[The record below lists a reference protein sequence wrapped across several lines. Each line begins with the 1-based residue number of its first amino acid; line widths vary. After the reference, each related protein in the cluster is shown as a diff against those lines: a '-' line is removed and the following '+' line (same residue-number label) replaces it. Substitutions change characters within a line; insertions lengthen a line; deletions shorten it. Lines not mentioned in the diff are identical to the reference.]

1 MVALFIVSILL
12 SAYFTGVGRFFP
24 MMVHSFFVNDPL
36 DEKDEKYILRFVKDM
51 VTGNTFFFYIAMMFG
66 YFAAFSAACFILY
79 GWISPGISFQIHSP
93 AWALLVSILIL
104 FGITYFGTEII
115 SKVVFKTNSFLK
127 FQVFY
132 IPAILIF
139 LVFQPLFQ
147 FIFLFIPLKD
157 RKKEAINT
165 EFLDKSDMPLLFNNP
180 SVGKLKGKYEQEL
193 KILQNALLFSKIR
206 IRDCMIPRTEVE
218 AIDEHTPIEE
228 VKSRFISTGYSKLI
242 VYHENI
248 DNVIGF
254 FNSKDIFKQP
264 KTVSEK
270 LSQITFV
277 PETMPANRLLN
288 EFMHDNRSIAVV
300 VDEYGGT
307 SGIVTL
313 EDIMEEIFGDIE
325 DEHDTDDLVEKRIK
339 TNEFIFSGRLEIEYI
354 NANFLLQIPENEDYD
369 TLAGFILFHHQ
380 NLPKVN
386 DIIKIEQFSIKIL
399 KVTNTRI
406 DLVLFKTG
414 QD

>member
-1 MVALFIVSILL
+1 MIALFIISISF
-12 SAYFTGVGRFFP
+12 SAYFVGLGRFFP
-24 MMVHSFFVNDPL
+24 MAFHTFFVNDPL
-36 DEKDEKYILRFVKDM
+36 NEKNEKYILRFVKDII
-51 VTGNTFFFYIAMMFG
+51 TGNTFFFYIAMMLG
-66 YFAAFSAACFILY
+66 YILFFSVTCLLLYSWIL
-79 GWISPGISFQIHSP
+79 PGMSAHIVHP
-93 AWALLVSILIL
+93 AGTIIVLVMII
-104 FGITYFGTEII
+104 FGITYIGTEII
-115 SKVVFKTNSFLK
+115 SKIVFRTDSVLRL
-127 FQVFY
+127 QIFY
-132 IPAILIF
+132 IPALLFF
-139 LVFQPLFQ
+139 LLFQPLLHIIFKAIP
-147 FIFLFIPLKD
+147 FIN
-157 RKKEAINT
+157 RKGTAINT
-165 EFLDKSDMPLLFNNP
+165 EFLDKGDMQFLFKNP

-193 KILQNALLFSKIR
+193 KIFQNTLLFSKIR

-218 AIDEHTPIEE
+218 AIDENTPIEE
-228 VKSRFISTGYSKLI
+228 VRSKFIATGYSKLI
-242 VYHENI
+242 VYQENI

-264 KTVSEK
+264 ETVSEK

-325 DEHDTDDLVEKRIK
+325 DEHDTDDRVEKRIK
-339 TNEFIFSGRLEIEYI
+339 TNEYIFSGRLEIEYI
-354 NANFLLQIPENEDYD
+354 NTNYLLQIPESEDYD
-369 TLAGFILFHHQ
+369 TLAGFILYHHQ

-386 DIIKIEQFSIKIL
+386 DILKIEQFSIKIL

-406 DLVLFKTG
+406 DLILLKTG

>member
-1 MVALFIVSILL
+1 
-12 SAYFTGVGRFFP
+12 
-24 MMVHSFFVNDPL
+24 
-36 DEKDEKYILRFVKDM
+36 
-51 VTGNTFFFYIAMMFG
+51 
-66 YFAAFSAACFILY
+66 
-79 GWISPGISFQIHSP
+79 
-93 AWALLVSILIL
+93 
-104 FGITYFGTEII
+104 
-115 SKVVFKTNSFLK
+115 
-127 FQVFY
+127 
-132 IPAILIF
+132 
-139 LVFQPLFQ
+139 
-147 FIFLFIPLKD
+147 
-157 RKKEAINT
+157 
-165 EFLDKSDMPLLFNNP
+165 
-180 SVGKLKGKYEQEL
+180 
-193 KILQNALLFSKIR
+193 
-206 IRDCMIPRTEVE
+206 
-218 AIDEHTPIEE
+218 
-228 VKSRFISTGYSKLI
+228 
-242 VYHENI
+242 
-248 DNVIGF
+248 
-254 FNSKDIFKQP
+254 
-264 KTVSEK
+264 VSEK

-288 EFMHDNRSIAVV
+288 EFMHDNRSIAVG